1 MMRLTIAK
9 IVFAVVF
16 TFALTFGA
24 GIVADQLGVP
34 VTQTVYACVGSN
46 GGGC

>member
-24 GIVADQLGVP
+24 SIVADQIGFP
-34 VTQTVYACVGSN
+34 VTPTVYACGGSN